1 MKNTEEMVNSLFERR
16 DRYNKEQKIRQG
28 RMMRTLRIAGT
39 FCLALLVVFGV
50 WKIAAPG
57 DNNVINTVS
66 AREDDRVMWVE
77 NSVCVKIEGLQEWYG
92 KTVAIR
98 LIEEMKNGK
107 EDTIYAILARPH
119 VNYDFE
125 YKGRA
130 LKWYYKD
137 MAEERIMPEVLRQLL
152 KDGDAL
158 KYGTALY
165 ETGIP
170 GGEKWA
176 QSYYEE
182 KIAYY
187 GQEILN
193 KYIVNGEFL
202 KEKLE
207 ADIITADNVTE
218 KTVAYRA
225 AYTAYLTSVAESV
238 KGAYPSEVVIKENGI
253 IMYLTEEQ
261 FKVFTDD
268 NIRGWTFDLAV
279 KNASDETY
287 GVNE

>member
-1 MKNTEEMVNSLFERR
+1 MKNTEEMINSLFERR
-16 DRYNKEQKIRQG
+16 DRYNEEQKIRQG

-39 FCLALLVVFGV
+39 FCLVLLVVFGV
-50 WKIAAPG
+50 WKNAAPG
-57 DNNVINTVS
+57 DSHVINTVS

-77 NSVCVKIEGLQEWYG
+77 NSVSVKIEGLQEWYG
-92 KTVAIR
+92 KTVAVR

-170 GGEKWA
+170 DGEKWA

-202 KEKLE
+202 KDKLE
-207 ADIITADNVTE
+207 ADIITADNATE

-225 AYTAYLTSVAESV
+225 AYTAYLTSVAEWV
-238 KGAYPSEVVIKENGI
+238 KGAHPSEVVIKENGI

-261 FKVFTDD
+261 FKAFTAS
-268 NIRGWTFDLAV
+268 NISGWTFDLAV
-279 KNASDETY
+279 KNTSDETY
-287 GVNE
+287 GVNQ

>member
-1 MKNTEEMVNSLFERR
+1 MKNTEEMINSLFERR
-16 DRYNKEQKIRQG
+16 DRYNEEQKIRQG

-50 WKIAAPG
+50 CKIAAPG
-57 DNNVINTVS
+57 DNHVINTVS

-98 LIEEMKNGK
+98 LIEEMNNSK

-202 KEKLE
+202 KDKLE
-207 ADIITADNVTE
+207 ADIITADNATE

-225 AYTAYLTSVAESV
+225 AYTAYLTSVAEWV

-261 FKVFTDD
+261 FKAFTAS
-268 NIRGWTFDLAV
+268 NISGWTFDLAV
-279 KNASDETY
+279 KNSYDETY